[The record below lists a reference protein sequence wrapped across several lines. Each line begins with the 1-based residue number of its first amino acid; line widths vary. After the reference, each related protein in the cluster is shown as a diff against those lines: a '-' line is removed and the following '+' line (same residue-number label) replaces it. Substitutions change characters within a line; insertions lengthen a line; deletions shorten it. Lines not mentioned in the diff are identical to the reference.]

1 MINNFIFLCCLDIEV
16 QLIQKES
23 EKESQEFLIL
33 NPYIQVMASATE
45 ENYLKGLLKLS
56 GEKGECTVS
65 ELSALLKISTPTA
78 NSMMKKLA
86 EKQWVI
92 YAKYKPIQLTPLGRK
107 MAGLVIRKHRL
118 TEMYLAEC
126 MGFGWEEVHEIA
138 EQVEHVKSEAFFNR
152 MNEMLGDPSVDP
164 HGSPIPEKDG
174 SIRKKK
180 YAKLSEGKVGERY
193 RLTSLKN
200 SSMDFLKFLNRREIK
215 LGLVLKIISIESF
228 DGSIVV
234 SYEGHPGETLSQSV
248 GEKLLVELI

>member
-1 MINNFIFLCCLDIEV
+1 
-16 QLIQKES
+16 
-23 EKESQEFLIL
+23 
-33 NPYIQVMASATE
+33 MASATE
-45 ENYLKGLLKLS
+45 ENYLKALLKLS
-56 GEKGECTVS
+56 GDKGECSVS
-65 ELSALLKISTPTA
+65 ELSGVLKVSTPTA

-86 EKQWVI
+86 DKQWIV
-92 YAKYKPIQLTPLGRK
+92 YEKYRPIQLTPLGKK

-152 MNEMLGDPSVDP
+152 MNELLGDPSVDP

-180 YAKLSEGKVGERY
+180 YPRLSEGKEGQKY

-200 SSMDFLKFLNRREIK
+200 SSMDFLKFLNRRQIK
-215 LGLVLKIISIESF
+215 LGLVLHVISIEKF

-234 SYEGHPGETLSQSV
+234 SYDGHPSETLSQSV
-248 GEKLLVELI
+248 CEKLLVELV